1 MLGYCLP
8 VKEKKKEKAIIFF
21 NNNLMVT
28 MRGGIWAWMSL
39 LEISKNVN

>member
-21 NNNLMVT
+21 NNNLMVI
-28 MRGGIWAWMSL
+28 MRGRIWIWMSL
-39 LEISKNVN
+39 LEI